1 MTPSGLHR
9 QLLFY
14 GYDEVTDFLK
24 NSPLNRHIYKKY
36 LDLLPDGTT
45 WICGHIHDQKICD
58 WVNSSGAHIRILC
71 NPSGYPGE
79 GRSEA
84 DTVKV
89 VNGKIERDIVTTTH
103 EDFIIDI

>member
-1 MTPSGLHR
+1 M
-9 QLLFY
+9 
-14 GYDEVTDFLK
+14 
-24 NSPLNRHIYKKY
+24 
-36 LDLLPDGTT
+36 LPDGTT
-45 WICGHIHDQKICD
+45 WVCGHIHDQKICD

-79 GRSEA
+79 GQFEA

-89 VNGKIERDIVTTTH
+89 VNGKIERGVVSTTH